1 MTTSSAT
8 AAASE
13 GAPVI
18 HPTAVVDP
26 GALLEEGVHI
36 GPFCVVGANVRLGR
50 NVRLHAHVV
59 VEGHTTIGE
68 GTKVSPFAVLGTPPQ
83 DVKYRGEESRLEIG
97 SHNVIREH
105 VTMNPGTESGGM
117 LTRVGDRN
125 MFMVGAHVA
134 HDCMVGDQVVFAN
147 NATLA
152 GHCTVGDHAI
162 LGGLCAVH
170 QHVRIGAHAFIGGMS
185 GVENDVIPFATAL
198 GDRAALGGLNI
209 VGLKRRGFSREQVHR
224 MRQAYRKLFTDEGT
238 LAARL
243 DSVEAEFADDPHVQ
257 RIISFMRVESGRAL
271 CLPRQTA
278 SAPGD

>member
-1 MTTSSAT
+1 
-8 AAASE
+8 
-13 GAPVI
+13 
-18 HPTAVVDP
+18 VVDP
-26 GALLEEGVHI
+26 GAILEEGVHI

-50 NVRLHAHVV
+50 NVQLHAHVV

-105 VTMNPGTESGGM
+105 VTMNPGTESGRM
-117 LTRVGDRN
+117 LTRVGDRS

-152 GHCTVGDHAI
+152 GHCTVGDYAI

-170 QHVRIGAHAFIGGMS
+170 QHVRIGAYAFIGGMS

-224 MRQAYRKLFTDEGT
+224 MRQAYRKLFTDDGT

-257 RIISFMRVESGRAL
+257 RIISFMRVDSGRAL
-271 CLPRQTA
+271 CLPRQNA
-278 SAPGD
+278 SAAGD